1 MSTAAQT
8 QGLDEQVFRAHLA
21 GARFQDGVD
30 RGRWRL
36 VGEIEWPHAVIAVSA
51 AQRDGAP
58 DEYYLRFHLSGYPA
72 MPTAMPWDLEKGEK
86 LAPEKRPK
94 GDRAE
99 MLFRTDWNDGVA
111 LYAPYDRV
119 AWQGHEDGWRQ
130 KHSRELWDT
139 SKDITHILR
148 NVHHVL
154 NAEDYTG
161 V

>member
-1 MSTAAQT
+1 MSTAAKT
-8 QGLDEQVFRAHLA
+8 QSLDERVFRSHLA

-30 RGRWRL
+30 RGKWRL
-36 VGEIEWPHAVIAVSA
+36 VGEIDWPYAVIAVSA
-51 AQRDGAP
+51 APRTGAP
-58 DEYYLRFHLSGYPA
+58 EEYYLRFDLTGYPA
-72 MPTAMPWDLEKGEK
+72 MPTAMPWDLETREK

-94 GDRAE
+94 GERAG
-99 MLFRTDWNDGVA
+99 MLFRTDWSDGLA

-130 KHSRELWDT
+130 KHQRELWDT

-154 NAEDYTG
+154 NAQDYAG

>member
-1 MSTAAQT
+1 MATAAET

-30 RGRWRL
+30 RGKWRL
-36 VGEIEWPHAVIAVSA
+36 VEIEWPHAVIAVSA
-51 AQRDGAP
+51 ARREGAP
-58 DEYYLRFHLSGYPA
+58 DEYYLRFDLTGYPA
-72 MPTAMPWDLEKGEK
+72 MPTAMPWDTETHGK
-86 LAPEKRPK
+86 LGSEKRPK
-94 GDRAE
+94 GERAG
-99 MLFRTDWNDGVA
+99 MLFRMDWNDGIA

-130 KHSRELWDT
+130 KHPRELWNS
-139 SKDITHILR
+139 SKDITHVLR
-148 NVHHVL
+148 NVHHIL